1 MFSRE
6 LRLSKQKQVDVTVML
21 QILTPILDSNLR
33 FYPLPKNFQLWVSIK
48 IEYLNIKSVSRLK
61 IRGENP
67 KYQIFIKH

>member
-48 IEYLNIKSVSRLK
+48 IEYLNIKSVPRLK